1 MGKSDDKMFV
11 GVDLGG
17 TNVAAGVCDA
27 KNNVVS
33 REKKKTKAEEG
44 GDAVIGRICKVIGDA
59 LEKAGL
65 SLADIGGV
73 GIGAPGAVDYHK
85 GTVIN
90 AVNLR
95 WTDFP
100 LADELKSK
108 LKVPVTVD
116 NDVNVGTWGE
126 HVAGAAKDFDD
137 VLGVFVGT
145 GIGGGLIL
153 HGQLFHGHSFTAGE
167 IGHTILFG
175 DAPLGIRTLENRAS
189 RTAIVNQLKELI
201 LSNHESKITKIVDGK
216 LDDIRSSVLAK
227 AIKEDDALTIEVAKR
242 SARYV
247 GIAIANTITML
258 SLPCAVV
265 GGGAIE
271 AMGDPYLKWIRQS
284 FEEHVFPEKL
294 RSAKI
299 LQSTLGDDA
308 GVVGAAHLARLRLS

>member
-1 MGKSDDKMFV
+1 MGKADDKLFV

-17 TNVAAGVCDA
+17 TNISAGACDV
-27 KNNVVS
+27 KNKLIA

-44 GDAVIGRICKVIGDA
+44 GPAVIDRIVKTIQEALAIG
-59 LEKAGL
+59 GL
-65 SLADIGGV
+65 KLGDIGGV
-73 GIGAPGAVDYHK
+73 GIGAPGAVDINK

-95 WTDFP
+95 WKDFP
-100 LADELKSK
+100 LAAALKEK
-108 LKVPVTVD
+108 LKVPVTLD

-137 VLGVFVGT
+137 LLGIFVGT

-153 HGQLFHGHSFTAGE
+153 GGKLFHGHYFTAGE
-167 IGHTILFG
+167 IGHTILFS
-175 DAPLGIRTLENRAS
+175 DAPRGLRTLENRAS
-189 RTAIVNQLKELI
+189 RTAVVNQLKQLI
-201 LSNHESKITKIVDGK
+201 LSNHASEVPKLVDGN
-216 LDDIRSSVLAK
+216 LDEIRSSVLAK
-227 AIKEDDALTIEVAKR
+227 AIKDGDELTIEVVKQ

-265 GGGAIE
+265 GGGAME
-271 AMGDPYLKWIRQS
+271 ALGDPYLKWIRQS

-299 LQSTLGDDA
+299 LQSSLGDDA

>member
-1 MGKSDDKMFV
+1 MAKSDDKIFV

-17 TNVAAGVCDA
+17 TNVSAGACDA
-27 KNNVVS
+27 KNNVLS
-33 REKKKTKAEEG
+33 KEKKKTKAEEG
-44 GDAVIGRICKVIGDA
+44 GGAVIDRIVKTIHEA
-59 LEKAGL
+59 LEKGNL
-65 SLADIGGV
+65 SLSDISGV
-73 GIGAPGAVDYHK
+73 GIGAPGAVDINK
-85 GTVIN
+85 GTVLN

-95 WTDFP
+95 WKDFP
-100 LADELKSK
+100 LAAELKSK

-137 VLGVFVGT
+137 ILGIFVGT

-153 HGQLFHGHSFTAGE
+153 GGKLFHGHYFTAGE

-175 DAPLGIRTLENRAS
+175 DSPLGLRTLENRAS
-189 RTAIVNQLKELI
+189 RTNVVNTLKQLI
-201 LSNHESKITKIVDGK
+201 LSNHDSKVPKMVDGN
-216 LDDIRSSVLAK
+216 LEEIRSSVLAK
-227 AIKEDDALTIEVAKR
+227 AIKEDDKLTIEVVKQ

-247 GIAIANTITML
+247 GIAIANTLTLL

-265 GGGAIE
+265 GGGAME
-271 AMGDPYLKWIRQS
+271 ALGDPYLKWIRQS

-299 LQSTLGDDA
+299 LQSSLGDDA
-308 GVVGAAHLARLRLS
+308 GIVGAAHLARLRLS